1 MFNKKIYLKIPYFK
15 YHIFCFTV
23 LKFLIIFMCTHI
35 KHIKFIKLLEFKALH
50 KAYTSKSSLIIDI
63 GGILLLKQL
72 TLVETMTIEDIKLFL
87 KISNTKLKKI
97 ISQLS
102 DNNYIKIAKDLVD
115 GRRKLVSISKKG
127 RDYLAKEF
135 EYLVD

>member
-1 MFNKKIYLKIPYFK
+1 
-15 YHIFCFTV
+15 
-23 LKFLIIFMCTHI
+23 
-35 KHIKFIKLLEFKALH
+35 LLEFKALH
-50 KAYTSKSSLIIDI
+50 KSYTSKSSLILDI

-72 TLVETMTIEDIKLFL
+72 TLEEAMTIKDIKLFL

-102 DNNYIKIAKDLVD
+102 GNKYIEIVKDSVD
-115 GRRKLVSISKKG
+115 GRRKLVRISEIG

-135 EYLVD
+135 GYIVD